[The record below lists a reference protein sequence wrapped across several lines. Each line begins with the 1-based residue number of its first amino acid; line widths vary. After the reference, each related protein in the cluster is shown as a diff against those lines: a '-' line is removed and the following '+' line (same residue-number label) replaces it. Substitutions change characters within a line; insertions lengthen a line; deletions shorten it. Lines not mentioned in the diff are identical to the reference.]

1 MGGWEVLRALAV
13 QETVHLL
20 LIDGLEEVT
29 VRSSHVVTPSR
40 HWHLL

>member
-1 MGGWEVLRALAV
+1 MGGWKVLRALAV

-20 LIDGLEEVT
+20 LIDGLQEVT
-29 VRSSHVVTPSR
+29 VRSCHVVTPSR